1 MIQQCHHAQSLSR
14 VWFFATPW
22 TIAHKDPLF
31 TGFSKQEYWRGLLF
45 PSGNAISGYILKGN
59 KNRILKR
66 HLPSHVTVVL
76 LIIAKIWK
84 QAVDRLMNNRE
95 FIYYVHVCVCIY
107 IHTHTH
113 AHIHV
118 KYYLAMKMKEILGIV
133 STWMKLKVTMLKE
146 KDK

>member
-1 MIQQCHHAQSLSR
+1 M
-14 VWFFATPW
+14 
-22 TIAHKDPLF
+22 
-31 TGFSKQEYWRGLLF
+31 
-45 PSGNAISGYILKGN
+45 
-59 KNRILKR
+59 KR

-95 FIYYVHVCVCIY
+95 FIYYVHIY